1 MANQELENT
10 LGPDPVPVN
19 NLYFPENIGGPKVN
33 AGLPNLDNQGS
44 GSGLSELQ
52 QAIMK
57 SMGAENTSQFAYEN
71 STLNDKYSKVFKG
84 LNNEELYAQN
94 QSALDKAGNGL
105 AKLAGTTATTL
116 AGNTAGLLYGITKGI
131 SDGKFSSVYNNEFTQ
146 KMDDFSKYMENKYP
160 HYYTAAELKDPLALR
175 SIFTGN
181 FFWDKIVKN
190 LGFSAGAGISA
201 YGFSAALEA
210 LSLSKSLVASGRAL
224 QALEATETGVNESK
238 GVSSVIQ
245 ALKNPK
251 NTLSKFGGALEE
263 FGTVEAGA
271 KYSTANRLLSSYL
284 GVSGE
289 AGMES
294 FQNAKQFRENAIKDY
309 VARFGE
315 QPSDEELQKIE
326 EHAAQVG
333 NWSYGLNAALLTGT
347 EYIQLPK
354 IFGSTYSG
362 EKRILNDVVFKDGLW
377 KSTLPSNRIGK
388 ALYKAKNVASLF
400 FNEAE
405 AFEEGAQFA
414 IQQGTNNFFNKK
426 YRSGEQTSFFNS
438 FGGLF
443 ELGGE
448 GILGQGTKEALTT
461 TEGLENILL
470 GGLSGALMTAG
481 VFGVKTT
488 EDGSLKPSIFG
499 TGKIGERGFTG
510 YGGEKGNYTE
520 QALTTLNNNKFNDL
534 VDSINRGMTIS
545 EDRERT
551 LRQGDVLE
559 SKDLETDYM
568 LNYMLPRM
576 KYGGKTIVDEEINAT
591 REQAS
596 TDEGFLALKEQG
608 IANEN
613 DTREAF
619 MARLDNIH
627 NMATQVNENYAKFK
641 TSYAGVIKTDDE
653 GKPVL
658 DDKGNPQR
666 KYDDKVIDKMV
677 YTVSKIF
684 DYNNRIPGLANTLA
698 TQGISSDE
706 LLAETTIMGKPSK
719 EKTKEALDTINKLD
733 VTDDVKTDLKTALQD
748 ALELTMRR
756 NDYIREFNK
765 IKEDPS
771 KFDEGEDK
779 EATTAKIKQ
788 TEILEGK
795 KKTVTKEVEIGKEY
809 TLADPVVRTGNAL
822 TLNPTISVLSK
833 TLQGEYEVKLPDGSR
848 QFLTPSEFKRYN
860 LSEATQD
867 KDTIASIL
875 DKAIDKVLGKAKYG
889 ELEKPTENKL
899 DYVNSLDNSELVN
912 DIQKEFAATSKEY
925 IAKKAKEF
933 EAIRKGNLSKEL
945 LVTADELSIPTT
957 EDSSD
962 YEIDARKTDQQV
974 VDSSTPATEK
984 FNQGIPLADHHVR
997 ANQFGANFYA
1007 LPGNENFRGVVVT
1020 SKNEKQIGLPGLTQ
1034 WLKEKGTDTE
1044 DIDPTQTIVMVIMG
1058 TDPITGGRFFVG
1070 VDGQKLDNPTLENTI
1085 YQAFPK
1091 SLTWSNGDSM
1101 FRDANANEER
1111 EQTITSYSKT
1121 YDEWRTATLKSPTS
1135 NLYKIQ
1141 ASFGNPEYSGELDSA
1156 GIFVRDYKARV
1167 SAEQAGLVFDKALRT
1182 KRVLGVPTS
1191 NDAQTSSNG
1200 SSTINNAKGLPIL
1213 AVSNGLIKLDNRQFT
1228 AEEAST
1234 MFDVIQKLANNL
1246 FADGNLKSGES
1257 QMLYNWLKSVV
1268 YWGTPTDL
1276 QGNRKPA
1283 GYSSIFFE
1291 NMTLKIGKEEK
1302 EFSIQPS
1309 DLAENKNEIIDMI
1322 SKLYHNVNSSWV
1334 KGTQDRT
1341 WNAKYTEITA
1351 IKGDK
1356 IETREWQNYQS
1367 YLLSNTD
1374 PQGNF
1379 RDNIPLTTQI
1389 RAIKGADDTN
1399 RKGIYFTL
1407 VDKKGN
1413 TSDEVKEVKAKKKAL
1428 PAPTK
1433 ELAAPINTGEVT
1445 ITIPNLGEAS
1455 YTIDRDKYQ
1464 TSLGKE
1470 GVTLSVPEATFE
1482 TILNKLIA
1490 TSKSPITEDSS
1501 DEEKAAAVN
1510 AVVSSFVVKDIEKD
1524 LAAPAPVVS
1533 DIEARR
1539 KEAINQATTQNSHW
1553 STPLITTDKNSK
1565 TPIKVTWWS
1574 KEDMINDIN
1583 SGKHDAELAALEG
1596 GTPTTI
1602 APSLQEK
1609 INKRKKEGNSNR
1621 GSEYRLQIANN
1632 FKKFQTEDWKQVE
1645 KALAKMLPNVPLYR
1659 VKNMIQA
1666 TNGRLAWGMLQ
1677 EGGIYLYT
1685 NAEVGTVYHEVFEAV
1700 WKMFATPEERTAV
1713 MNEFRSREGS
1723 YTDKFTGRD
1732 IKYSEATDQD
1742 IKEQLAEEFREHM
1755 LNKTA
1760 KEGKSLISKLFSQL
1774 YDFIKAF
1781 FVGDKAQE
1789 NTDTLFKNIGTGYY
1803 ATYSPNLAGLS
1814 YAKNGIID
1822 IDNARG
1828 GVDDEFSLTAFT
1840 GTQINDI
1847 MQHMTYV
1854 TVKDLFETDEGLFN
1868 IIPSQVTKND
1878 LYEKLMDEMGDVI
1891 AENIV
1896 QLEQMTDEEA
1906 TPEERAAGIEA
1917 NNTLYKNILDNWD
1930 SLVAKH
1936 KEYLKSYSIQFDEND
1951 NAAFGEIDKGKDTP
1965 YGDPTKIDNMK
1976 KANSAIK
1983 LLLAT
1988 LPVVDEN
1995 GVPQLSSIG
2004 GYTLLPMSET
2014 YISVMNNTHSSR
2026 NITEMMSRIKDMSKQ
2041 DPKYIKLYN
2050 RLSKLKSIDEL
2061 NTEADLQMLASLWKT
2076 FKKQAPTVK
2085 NVYILENGDVQV
2097 GDANF
2102 SSAAR
2107 QTQADFIED
2116 IKGSINDGSKYF
2128 VYNASKNVYYGREGS
2143 IKIPELNSL
2152 KAQVEFLKEL
2162 GIDFDYDKLSKMPEK
2177 ALFSRAV
2184 NGVRQSI
2191 AQAKQIVTFSGKT
2204 LSIDKR
2210 LRQLA
2215 EIKTKMDN
2223 PEFSSTFYNVNGEM
2237 TQTFIGT
2244 NAASDLY
2251 DALSQINNVNELKNT
2266 QYAYLLTDSFAKNS
2280 TILWAMFD
2288 KESGDRIE
2296 GNEDAEFD
2304 NKDILHTAYAGG
2316 VIDEKTG
2323 KQKESSKLTYKDRL
2337 LQEVNLNTEGW
2348 YLNLIPGDASIE
2360 WMMFMGNR
2368 VSKDDINVNFDAI
2381 HNIFRGYFIDEFNLA
2396 RERRTIAKGE
2406 NRSNADLRFFKSI
2419 LGEKIH
2425 DEFVAEEGEV
2435 FSPEEIY
2442 NDNKAVIDQAVTDFI
2457 VKERT
2462 KLKQSLIDYGL
2473 LKAFDNGYKTKGL
2486 TFGRELMTEDDL
2498 NRQLDMLSANY
2509 AINNIE
2515 LHKVLYSDPYQY
2527 SEELKRIK
2535 SFSSPRQSIIADSVE
2550 MNTALDNVWNRK
2562 FKKGDLGHTDFNVDH
2577 FTTITIEDVIATND
2591 LPKYG
2596 KWDET
2601 DGAGMIALPAH
2612 RNLKIRAGEW
2622 DNEQEKQYEFDI
2634 KYEKAV
2640 KKGIS
2645 EKNLA
2650 KMMLDNPGI
2659 QRMYTPSKPIV
2670 SGNKANGKL
2679 YNDIVLDKFALFPL
2693 SFRVLHE
2700 LNPNS
2705 NAIKLYNK
2713 MQEEGIDYAVYKSGR
2728 KVGAEKLTPLYNKDD
2743 SFNQK
2748 AFEGI
2753 VNVPFSIISIQQE
2766 VSSKEENFVTR
2777 GSQMTK
2783 LATLDYMAAGMPIDF
2798 MTDEKDFGAR
2808 YEAWYKLDEAGK
2820 QAYNNGDNLYNEIKN
2835 NQAILGKMIEK
2846 GFQNLLK
2853 TLDIE
2858 QVEGGYKIGDIKK
2871 VADTLKKELTK
2882 TGINDNILEA
2892 LAGFKK
2898 GEVVIEATPAYQQ
2911 IRNILYSIAD
2921 REVISPKISGG
2932 LKVQIPSTL
2941 LESNRIKA
2949 ENGAYTST
2957 DLKFYEDADGQR
2969 VCEIMVARWFESD
2982 LSDEELIEKLNGSGV
2997 LDGVAFRIPTQKQNS
3012 IDVFRIAKFLP
3023 KDFKDSVV
3031 IPSALVRK
3039 VGSDFDIDKLSIYLK
3054 NVDDSE
3060 RGVPRMLSVDGNKM
3074 ENLENA
3080 YIQSLEKLISHPL
3093 NFERLTSPNSAK
3105 QLEDLSTDIV
3115 KKLGLE
3121 GFDYQS
3127 TGNMLDRRFMSRLR
3141 HAFVTGK
3148 YAIGIAAVNQTNH
3161 SLNQRADILIDFEGR
3176 KDLLN
3181 ATDRHYL
3188 KDGKIKF
3195 EKFNTMNGLPS
3206 LSMIKNANNEYISDI
3221 LSQFIDGY
3229 VDISKGPWI
3238 MELGATPNVASTWM
3252 FLVKV
3257 GVPINTIAY
3266 FMNQPIIRDY
3276 LRDLERKGYTWLF
3289 NDGAIK
3295 RINKKYEAKKFFT
3308 TKMPSEEKL
3317 YENIGKKEFTPAEK
3331 SEQKFILEEF
3341 LKYAKMAE
3349 QMFTVTQGTN
3359 FDTASFN
3366 DPFLITKKLAQ
3377 LEKARNT
3384 IVSSVDKILESSF
3397 IGVLGDNITKVRNAI
3412 AELLKADKGNVR
3424 ELLNKVLAPYTDMND
3439 RDFVRTSQRAVAT
3452 LFDWAVQT
3460 NDHLNEKIKTDLLSK
3475 ENTAQE
3481 MWDFIK
3487 PIVASGSTHPL
3498 KDNQVVKILK
3508 PHFGAPGE
3516 VNNLQ
3521 IRNKNNKIYDQ
3532 NQMIYAFQELKN
3544 YLQGHGRAEL
3554 YDKLVTL
3561 AVLQSGLTESNISF
3575 TNLLPY
3581 EDIKRMYNDT
3591 LFDIQSMST
3600 LPAFADL
3607 NVFERTFWNYSDMVT
3622 HMAAEARMDYYTGE
3636 TFYNENMSFTPDIYN
3651 AIQAEDLP
3659 PLLRLSSY
3667 DRESQDDI
3675 IVYTWDKQ
3683 NITKKQKIEMRKNG
3697 DFSYRQKGLFKKVGS
3712 YNAGYG
3718 KINYIYKAINAWG
3731 DGKWA
3736 NEFYAVPQKSV
3747 IDNGFIQVD
3756 ELKATDAKIMSY
3768 FGVTDVATPT
3778 EQVANVVERLL
3789 VEDIGRQFDIEPGL
3803 GLTKENFEN
3812 PKGYD
3817 EFLAERAR
3825 IENKIAKLEE
3835 RVQNGVAGPDDYSD
3849 IETYENQL
3857 RKLLNSNYVGS
3868 ISEDK
3873 NFYIGELSAVYNKV
3887 DSTYDLES
3895 SDGVI
3900 YEGLSEEQ
3908 VMKFGEAM
3916 QTLDKYD
3923 EQIGDIITIENGKF
3937 RLLDVQEVDN
3947 PREKLLKLFSQSGIT
3962 TNAVASVSDE
3972 GGTWGELTVKILSLE
3987 EMIDQYN
3994 DIDWKEEDNNDT
4006 CNPF

>member
-1 MANQELENT
+1 MANQELDNT
-10 LGPDPVPVN
+10 SVPELGPIN
-19 NLYFPENIGGPKVN
+19 QLYFPENIGGPRVPN
-33 AGLPNLDNQGS
+33 ALPYIGVGDGGGS
-44 GSGLSELQ
+44 GAKLSELQ
-52 QAIMK
+52 QAIMN
-57 SMGAENTSQFAYEN
+57 SMGAENTTEFAYEN
-71 STLNDKYSKVFKG
+71 STLNNKYPRIFKG

-94 QSALDKAGNGL
+94 QGALEKAGNGL

-116 AGNTAGLLYGITKGI
+116 ANSTAGLLYGITQGI
-131 SDGKFSSVYNNEFTQ
+131 SDGKFSSVYNNEFSQ
-146 KMDDFSKYMENKYP
+146 KMDDFSKYMEDKFP

-190 LGFSAGAGISA
+190 LGFSAGAAIGA
-201 YGFSAALEA
+201 YGFGAALEA

-224 QALEATETGVNESK
+224 QALEATEAGVNESK
-238 GVSSVIQ
+238 GVASVIQ

-263 FGTVEAGA
+263 FGTVQAGA

-289 AGMES
+289 AAMES
-294 FQNAKQFRENAIKDY
+294 YQNAKQFKDNAVKDY
-309 VARFGE
+309 LDKYGE
-315 QPSDEELQKIE
+315 YPSSEELEKIE

-333 NWSYGLNAALLTGT
+333 NWSYGLNSALLTST
-347 EYIQLPK
+347 QYIQLPK

-362 EKRILNDVVFKDGLW
+362 EKRILNDVVFKNGMW
-377 KSTLPSNRIGK
+377 ESALPSRGIGK

-426 YRSGEQTSFFNS
+426 YRSGGQTSFFNS

-448 GILGQGTKEALTT
+448 GILGEGVKQALTT

-481 VFGVKTT
+481 VFGVKTS
-488 EDGSLKPSIFG
+488 EDGSLRPSVFG

-510 YGGEKGNYTE
+510 YGGEKASYTD
-520 QALTTLNNNKFNDL
+520 QALTALNNNKFNDL
-534 VDSINRGMTIS
+534 VDSVNRGMTIS

-551 LRQGDVLE
+551 LRQGDILE

-576 KYGGKTIVDEEINAT
+576 KYGGKTIVDEEINAA

-596 TDEGFLALKEQG
+596 TDEGFLSLKEQG
-608 IANEN
+608 VANEN

-627 NMATQVNENYAKFK
+627 NMATEVNDNYAKFK
-641 TSYAGVIKTDDE
+641 TSYAGVMKTDDE

-658 DDKGNPQR
+658 DKNGKPQR

-698 TQGISSDE
+698 TQGILSDE

-779 EATTAKIKQ
+779 EAVTAKIKQ

-875 DKAIDKVLGKAKYG
+875 DKAIDKVLARTKYG

-899 DYVNSLDNSELVN
+899 DYVNSLDNNELVN

-945 LVTADELSIPTT
+945 SLTADENSIPTK
-957 EDSSD
+957 EDTSD

-974 VDSSTPATEK
+974 VDSSTPATQK
-984 FNQGIPLADHHVR
+984 FNQGVPLADHHVR

-1020 SKNEKQIGLPGLTQ
+1020 STNEKQIGLPGLTQ
-1034 WLKEKGTDTE
+1034 WLKEKGTNAE
-1044 DIDPTQTIVMVIMG
+1044 DIEPTETIVMVVMG

-1111 EQTITSYSKT
+1111 EAVVTSYSKT
-1121 YDEWRTATLKSPTS
+1121 YDQWRTATLKSPTS

-1141 ASFGNPEYSGELDSA
+1141 ASFGNPEYVGELNEQ
-1156 GIFVRDYKARV
+1156 GEFVRDYKARV
-1167 SAEQAGLVFDKALRT
+1167 SAEKAGLVTEKKLRT
-1182 KRVLGVPTS
+1182 NRVLGVPTS

-1200 SSTINNAKGLPIL
+1200 SSTITNAKGLPIL
-1213 AVSNGLIKLDNRQFT
+1213 ATSNGLVRLDNRQFT

-1234 MFDVIQKLANNL
+1234 MFDVIQKLADNL
-1246 FADGNLKSGES
+1246 FKDGNLQSGES

-1268 YWGTPTDL
+1268 YWGTPTDP

-1309 DLAENKNEIIDMI
+1309 DLAENKDEIIDMI

-1334 KGTQDRT
+1334 KGTQDRI
-1341 WNAKYTEITA
+1341 WNAKYTEIIA

-1389 RAIKGADDTN
+1389 RPVKDADDTN

-1413 TSDEVKEVKAKKKAL
+1413 TSDEVKEVKAKKKAK
-1428 PAPTK
+1428 PAPAK
-1433 ELAAPINTGEVT
+1433 EAAAPVETGK
-1445 ITIPNLGEAS
+1445 IDLTIPNLGEAS

-1470 GVTLSVPEATFE
+1470 GVTISVPEATFE

-1490 TSKSPITEDSS
+1490 SSKSPITEDSS

-1510 AVVSSFVVKDIEKD
+1510 AVVSSFVIKDINKD
-1524 LAAPAPVVS
+1524 LAPAS
-1533 DIEARR
+1533 E
-1539 KEAINQATTQNSHW
+1539 
-1553 STPLITTDKNSK
+1553 
-1565 TPIKVTWWS
+1565 
-1574 KEDMINDIN
+1574 
-1583 SGKHDAELAALEG
+1583 
-1596 GTPTTI
+1596 TPTAV

-1609 INKRKKEGNSNR
+1609 INRRKKEGNSNR

-1700 WKMFATPEERTAV
+1700 WKMFATPEERAAV
-1713 MNEFRSREGS
+1713 AAEFRNREGS

-1732 IKYSEATDQD
+1732 VKYSEATDQEL
-1742 IKEQLAEEFREHM
+1742 KEQLAEEFREHM
-1755 LNKTA
+1755 LKKTA
-1760 KEGKSLISKLFSQL
+1760 KEGKSLISRLFSQL

-1828 GVDDEFSLTAFT
+1828 GVDAEFSLTAFT

-1868 IIPSQVTKND
+1868 ITIAKTSKAD
-1878 LYEKLMDEMGDVI
+1878 LYEKLMDEMGDVV

-1896 QLEQMTDEEA
+1896 QLEQMTNEEV

-1917 NNTLYKNILDNWD
+1917 NNTLYQNILDNWD
-1930 SLVAKH
+1930 SLTAKH
-1936 KEYLKSYSIQFDEND
+1936 EEYLKSYSIQFDDND
-1951 NAAFGEIDKGKDTP
+1951 NAAFTEQDKTKDTP
-1965 YGDPTKIDNMK
+1965 YGDPTKIDSMK

-1983 LLLAT
+1983 LLLAS

-1995 GVPQLSSIG
+1995 GTPQLSSIG

-2014 YISVMNNTHSSR
+2014 FISVMNNTHDSR
-2026 NITEMMSRIKDMSKQ
+2026 NITEMMSRIKAMSVQ
-2041 DPKYIKLYN
+2041 DPKYTKLYN

-2061 NTEADLQMLASLWKT
+2061 NTEADLQMLSSLWRT
-2076 FKKQAPTVK
+2076 FKKQAPAVK

-2102 SSAAR
+2102 STAAR

-2128 VYNASKNVYYGREGS
+2128 VYNPSKNVYYGKEGS
-2143 IKIPELNSL
+2143 IKIPNLESL
-2152 KAQVEFLKEL
+2152 KAQVSFLKEL

-2177 ALFSRAV
+2177 ATFSRAV
-2184 NGVRQSI
+2184 NGIRQSI
-2191 AQAKQIVTFSGKT
+2191 SQAKQIVTFSGKT

-2223 PEFSSTFYNVNGEM
+2223 PEFSSTFYNVNGEI

-2251 DALSQINNVNELKNT
+2251 DALSQINNINELKNT
-2266 QYAYLLTDSFAKNS
+2266 QYSYLLTDSFAKNS

-2288 KESGDRIE
+2288 KESGDRIQ

-2316 VIDEKTG
+2316 VVNEKTG

-2337 LQEVNLNTEGW
+2337 LQEINMNTEGW

-2360 WMMFMGNR
+2360 WMLFMGNR
-2368 VSKDDINVNFDAI
+2368 VSTNDLLTNYDAV

-2406 NRSNADLRFFKSI
+2406 NRTNADLRFFKSI
-2419 LGEKIH
+2419 LGDKVH

-2442 NDNKAVIDQAVTDFI
+2442 DDNKAIIDQAVTDFI
-2457 VKERT
+2457 LKERA
-2462 KLKQSLIDYGL
+2462 KLKQSLIEYGL
-2473 LKAFDNGYKTKGL
+2473 LKSFDNGYTTKGL
-2486 TFGRELMTEDDL
+2486 TFGKELMKEDEL
-2498 NRQLDMLSANY
+2498 NRHLDMLSANY

-2527 SEELKRIK
+2527 SDELKRIK

-2562 FKKGDLGHTDFNVDH
+2562 FKKGDIGNTDFDVDH
-2577 FTTITIEDVIATND
+2577 FTTITIEDVKATIN

-2596 KWDET
+2596 TWEET
-2601 DGAGMIALPAH
+2601 DGGGMIMFKAH
-2612 RNLKIRAGEW
+2612 RNFKIRAGEW
-2622 DNEQEKQYEFDI
+2622 DAEQEKQYEFDI
-2634 KYEKAV
+2634 KFEKAV
-2640 KKGIS
+2640 KKGMS

-2650 KMMLDNPGI
+2650 KMLLDNPGV
-2659 QRMYTPSKPIV
+2659 QRTYTPSKPIV

-2693 SFRVLHE
+2693 SFRVLYE
-2700 LNPNS
+2700 MNPDS

-2728 KVGAEKLTPLYNKDD
+2728 KVGAEKLSPLYNKDG
-2743 SFNQK
+2743 SFNEK
-2748 AFEGI
+2748 TFEGV
-2753 VNVPFSIISIQQE
+2753 VNVPFSIMSVQSE
-2766 VSSKEENFVTR
+2766 VPSKDENYVTR

-2783 LATLDYMAAGMPIDF
+2783 LVTLDYMAAGMPIDF
-2798 MTDEKDFGAR
+2798 MNDEKDFGAR
-2808 YEAWYKLDEAGK
+2808 YEAWNQLDEEGK
-2820 QAYNNGDNLYNEIKN
+2820 KAYNNGDNLYNEIKN

-2846 GFQNLLK
+2846 GFQNLLR
-2853 TLDIE
+2853 TLDITE
-2858 QVEGGYKIGDIKK
+2858 VPEGYKIGDIKK

-2882 TGINDNILEA
+2882 REVNDNILEA
-2892 LAGFKK
+2892 LAGLKK

-2911 IRNILYSIAD
+2911 IRNVLYSIAD

-2932 LKVQIPSTL
+2932 MKVQIPSTL
-2941 LESNRIKA
+2941 LESERIKA
-2949 ENGAYTST
+2949 ENGAYTS
-2957 DLKFYEDADGQR
+2957 DVLKFYEDEEGQR

-3031 IPSALVRK
+3031 IPSALVKK

-3074 ENLENA
+3074 VNLENA

-3105 QLEDLSTDIV
+3105 QLQDLSTDIT
-3115 KKLGLE
+3115 KKLGFE
-3121 GFDYQS
+3121 GFDYNS

-3161 SLNQRADILIDFEGR
+3161 SLNQRADIVIDFEAR

-3195 EKFNTMNGLPS
+3195 EKFNTINGLPS
-3206 LSMIKNANNEYISDI
+3206 LSMIKNANGEYISDI

-3257 GVPINTIAY
+3257 GVPINTVAY

-3276 LRDLERKGYTWLF
+3276 LRDLERKGYSWLF
-3289 NDGAIK
+3289 NDGAVK

-3331 SEQKFILEEF
+3331 SEQKFILGEF
-3341 LKYAKMAE
+3341 LKYAKMGE
-3349 QMFTVTQGTN
+3349 QMFNVTQGTN

-3366 DPFLITKKLAQ
+3366 DPFLIFKKTKQ

-3397 IGVLGDNITKVRNAI
+3397 IGTLGNNITKLRNAI
-3412 AELLKADKGNVR
+3412 AQILKADQGNVR
-3424 ELLNKVLAPYTDMND
+3424 MLLQEVLTPYTDMND
-3439 RDFVRTSQRAVAT
+3439 RDFVKTSQRAVAT

-3487 PIVASGSTHPL
+3487 PIVAPGSTHPL

-3521 IRNKNNKIYDQ
+3521 IRNKNNKVYDQ
-3532 NQMIYAFQELKN
+3532 NQLIYAFNELRN
-3544 YLQGHGRAEL
+3544 YLEGHGRGEL
-3554 YDKLVTL
+3554 YNKLVTL
-3561 AVLQSGLTESNISF
+3561 SVLQSGLTDSNISF

-3581 EDIKRMYNDT
+3581 KDIKRMYNDT
-3591 LFDIQSMST
+3591 LFDLQSMST

-3607 NVFERTFWNYSDMVT
+3607 NVFERTFWNYSDVVT
-3622 HMAAEARMDYYTGE
+3622 NMAAEARVDYYTGE
-3636 TFYNENMSFTPDIYN
+3636 TFYNENMSFRPDIYN
-3651 AIQAEDLP
+3651 AIKAGDLP

-3667 DRESQDDI
+3667 DRESQEDI

-3683 NITKKQKIEMRKNG
+3683 DITKKQKIEMRKNN
-3697 DFSYRQKGLFKKVGS
+3697 DFSYRQKALFKKVGS
-3712 YNAGYG
+3712 YNVGG
-3718 KINYIYKAINAWG
+3718 KTNYIYKAINAWG

-3736 NEFYAVPQKSV
+3736 NEFYATPEKSV
-3747 IDNGFIQVD
+3747 IDNGFIKVD
-3756 ELKATDAKIMSY
+3756 ELKTTDAQIMAH
-3768 FGVTDVATPT
+3768 FGVTY
-3778 EQVANVVERLL
+3778 VEEAL
-3789 VEDIGRQFDIEPGL
+3789 P
-3803 GLTKENFEN
+3803 
-3812 PKGYD
+3812 
-3817 EFLAERAR
+3817 
-3825 IENKIAKLEE
+3825 LEE
-3835 RVQNGVAGPDDYSD
+3835 
-3849 IETYENQL
+3849 EN
-3857 RKLLNSNYVGS
+3857 
-3868 ISEDK
+3868 
-3873 NFYIGELSAVYNKV
+3873 
-3887 DSTYDLES
+3887 DLE
-3895 SDGVI
+3895 DVP
-3900 YEGLSEEQ
+3900 
-3908 VMKFGEAM
+3908 
-3916 QTLDKYD
+3916 
-3923 EQIGDIITIENGKF
+3923 QIEDT
-3937 RLLDVQEVDN
+3937 
-3947 PREKLLKLFSQSGIT
+3947 
-3962 TNAVASVSDE
+3962 
-3972 GGTWGELTVKILSLE
+3972 
-3987 EMIDQYN
+3987 
-3994 DIDWKEEDNNDT
+3994 DWKEEDNT
-4006 CNPF
+4006 CNSNPF

>member
-1 MANQELENT
+1 MANQELDNNNV
-10 LGPDPVPVN
+10 GPVN
-19 NLYFPENIGGPKVN
+19 QLYFPENIGGPVVN
-33 AGLPNLDNQGS
+33 TSLPASNFGNEKGPGLT
-44 GSGLSELQ
+44 ELQ
-52 QAIMK
+52 QAILK
-57 SMGAENTSQFAYEN
+57 ATKAEDTTDFSYQT
-71 STLNDKYSKVFKG
+71 STLSDKYPKVFKG

-94 QSALDKAGNGL
+94 QGALEKAGSGL
-105 AKLAGTTATTL
+105 AKFAGITGTTIAN
-116 AGNTAGLLYGITKGI
+116 NTVGLLYGLTKGF
-131 SDGKFSSVYNNEFTQ
+131 SDGKFSSVYDNEFTQ
-146 KMDDFSKYMENKYP
+146 RMDTFSKYMEDAFPN
-160 HYYTAAELKDPLALR
+160 YYTAAELEDPLALR

-181 FFWDKIVKN
+181 FLWDKIVKN
-190 LGFSAGAGISA
+190 LGFSAGAAISA

-210 LSLSKSLVASGRAL
+210 MQLSKGLVASGRAL
-224 QALEATETGVNESK
+224 QALEATEAGLAESK
-238 GVSSVIQ
+238 GVAGIVQ

-251 NTLSKFGGALEE
+251 GVISKFGGALEE
-263 FGTVEAGA
+263 FGTAQAGA

-294 FQNAKQFRENAIKDY
+294 FQNARQFRENAIRDY
-309 VARFGE
+309 EERFGE
-315 QPSDEELQKIE
+315 TPKGEDLERIE
-326 EHAAQVG
+326 DHAAQVG
-333 NWSYGLNAALLTGT
+333 NWSFGLNAALLTST

-362 EKRILNDVVFKDGLW
+362 EKRILNDVVFKKGLW
-377 KSTLPSNRIGK
+377 ESALPQGVIGK
-388 ALYKAKNVASLF
+388 NLYKARNVASLF

-414 IQQGTNNFFNKK
+414 IQAGTNNFFNKK
-426 YRSGEQTSFFNS
+426 YRNNEQTNFWDS

-443 ELGGE
+443 SVGGE
-448 GILGQGTKEALTT
+448 GVLGEGAYQAVTT

-481 VFGVKTT
+481 VFGTKTN
-488 EDGSLKPSIFG
+488 EQGQLRPAFLE

-510 YGGEKGNYTE
+510 YGGEKGRYTE
-520 QALTTLNNNKFNDL
+520 EALKVLNNNKLNDL
-534 VDSINRGMTIS
+534 VDSVNRGASIN
-545 EDRERT
+545 EDRERV
-551 LRQGDVLE
+551 LRAGDILE

-568 LNYMLPRM
+568 LNYLLPRM
-576 KYGGKTIVDEEINAT
+576 KYGGKTIVDEEINYARSQAAT
-591 REQAS
+591 E
-596 TDEGFLALKEQG
+596 EGFLALKEQG
-608 IANEN
+608 VANEY
-613 DTREAF
+613 DTQPSF
-619 MARLDNIH
+619 ITRLNNIQS
-627 NMATQVNENYAKFK
+627 MSDQVNENYNKFK
-641 TSYAGVIKTDDE
+641 TSYASIAKTNE
-653 GKPVL
+653 KGEIVL
-658 DDKGNPQR
+658 DANGKPQR
-666 KYDDKVIDKMV
+666 KYNDQVIDKMV

-684 DYNNRIPGLANTLA
+684 DYNNRIPGLVNKLVEK
-698 TQGISSDE
+698 GILTDE
-706 LLAETTIMGKPSK
+706 LLAETTLTGRPSVANAK
-719 EKTKEALDTINKLD
+719 KALDAINAI
-733 VTDDVKTDLKTALQD
+733 DDTNEVKDELKTALQD

-756 NDYIREFNK
+756 NDFIIEFNK
-765 IKEDPS
+765 IKQDPS
-771 KFDEGEDK
+771 NFEEGK
-779 EATTAKIKQ
+779 EPGVTTAKVKQ
-788 TEILEGK
+788 TEVVDGK
-795 KKTVTKEVEIGKEY
+795 KRVVTKEVEVGKEY
-809 TLADPVVRTGNAL
+809 TLADPLVRTGN
-822 TLNPTISVLSK
+822 TLSINPTITVLSK

-848 QFLTPSEFKRYN
+848 SFLSPKDFRKYQ
-860 LSEATQD
+860 LSEATQEKNTMAD
-867 KDTIASIL
+867 ML
-875 DKAIDKVLGKAKYG
+875 DRAIDKVLDKSKYSTID
-889 ELEKPTENKL
+889 KPTENKL
-899 DYVNSLDNSELVN
+899 ESINALNNPELVN
-912 DIQKEFAATSKEY
+912 DIQKEFAAISKEY
-925 IAKKAKEF
+925 IVKKAKEF
-933 EAIRKGNLSKEL
+933 EIIRKNDLNKEL
-945 LVTADELSIPTT
+945 LLTADELSIPTT
-957 EDSSD
+957 EDEGN
-962 YEIDARKTDQQV
+962 YEVDARKTDQQV
-974 VDSSTPATEK
+974 EDSTKPATQK
-984 FNQGIPLADHHVR
+984 YNKDIPLAEHHVR
-997 ANQFGANFYA
+997 ANQFGANFYT

-1020 SKNEKQIGLPGLTQ
+1020 STNEEQIGLPGLTQ
-1034 WLKEKGTDTE
+1034 HLKDAGGPGAADVEPTE
-1044 DIDPTQTIVMVIMG
+1044 TIVMVIMG
-1058 TDPITGGRFFVG
+1058 TDPMTGGRFFVG
-1070 VDGQKLDNPTLENTI
+1070 VDGQKLDNPTVENTI
-1085 YQAFPK
+1085 YQVFPK
-1091 SLTWSNGDSM
+1091 TLTWGDGGESM
-1101 FRDANANEER
+1101 FRDATENEER
-1111 EQTITSYSKT
+1111 EETVKAYTANYNK
-1121 YDEWRTATLKSPTS
+1121 WRDATLKSPTS

-1167 SAEQAGLVFDKALRT
+1167 SAEKAGLVFDTALRT
-1182 KRVLGVPTS
+1182 RRVIGVPTS
-1191 NDAQTSSNG
+1191 DDAQTSPNG
-1200 SSTINNAKGLPIL
+1200 SSTITNAKGLPIL
-1213 AVSNGLIKLDNRQFT
+1213 YASNGLVKLDNRQFT
-1228 AEEAST
+1228 PEEAET
-1234 MFDVIQKLANNL
+1234 MFDVIQKLADNL
-1246 FADGNLKSGES
+1246 FKDGNLQSGES

-1268 YWGTPTDL
+1268 YWGTPTDA

-1291 NMTLKIGKEEK
+1291 NMALKIGKEEK
-1302 EFSIQPS
+1302 QFSLQPS
-1309 DLAENKNEIIDMI
+1309 DLAENRDKIIEEI
-1322 SKLYHNVNSSWV
+1322 SKLYNNVNSSWV
-1334 KGTQDRT
+1334 KGTQNRP
-1341 WNAKYTEITA
+1341 WNTKYTQILSV
-1351 IKGDK
+1351 KGDN
-1356 IETREWQNYQS
+1356 IETKEWQNYQT

-1374 PQGNF
+1374 PEGNF
-1379 RDNIPLTTQI
+1379 RENIPLTTQI
-1389 RAIKGADDTN
+1389 RALKGPDDTN

-1407 VDKKGN
+1407 MDKKGN
-1413 TSDEVKEVKAKKKAL
+1413 TSDEVKEIKASKKKEL
-1428 PAPTK
+1428 PAPAK
-1433 ELAAPINTGEVT
+1433 ELPAAPVAPGTIN
-1445 ITIPNLGEAS
+1445 ITIPNLGDAS
-1455 YTIDRDKYQ
+1455 YTIDVPKYQ

-1482 TILNKLIA
+1482 TIVNRLIA
-1490 TSKSPITEDSS
+1490 SSKSPITEESS

-1510 AVVSSFVVKDIEKD
+1510 AIVSGFVIKDIEKD
-1524 LAAPAPVVS
+1524 LAPKIEPAV
-1533 DIEARR
+1533 E
-1539 KEAINQATTQNSHW
+1539 
-1553 STPLITTDKNSK
+1553 
-1565 TPIKVTWWS
+1565 
-1574 KEDMINDIN
+1574 
-1583 SGKHDAELAALEG
+1583 
-1596 GTPTTI
+1596 TPTAV

-1609 INKRKKEGNSNR
+1609 INKRKREGNSNR

-1700 WKMFATPEERTAV
+1700 WKMFTTPEERAAIV
-1713 MNEFRSREGS
+1713 AEFKNRKGS

-1742 IKEQLAEEFREHM
+1742 IKEQLAEEFRELM
-1755 LNKTA
+1755 LSKQA
-1760 KEGKSLISKLFSQL
+1760 KEGKSLISRLFSQL

-1789 NTDTLFKNIGTGYY
+1789 NTDKLFKNIGTGYY

-1868 IIPSQVTKND
+1868 ITIAKTSKAD
-1878 LYEKLMDEMGDVI
+1878 LYKNLMYEMGEVV

-1896 QLEQMTDEEA
+1896 QLEEMTDEEV

-1917 NNTLYKNILDNWD
+1917 NEILYKNIIDNWD
-1930 SLVAKH
+1930 SIIAKH
-1936 KEYLKSYSIQFDEND
+1936 EEYLKSYSIQFDDND
-1951 NAAFGEIDKGKDTP
+1951 NAAFTEQDKTKDTP
-1965 YGDPTKIDNMK
+1965 YGDPTKIDSMK

-1983 LLLAT
+1983 LLLAS

-1995 GVPQLSSIG
+1995 GTPQLSSIG

-2014 YISVMNNTHSSR
+2014 FMSVMNTTHGSR
-2026 NITEMMSRIKDMSKQ
+2026 NVTEMLSRIKAMSTQ

-2061 NTEADLQMLASLWKT
+2061 NTEADLQMLSSLWRT
-2076 FKKQAPTVK
+2076 FKKQAPAVK

-2128 VYNASKNVYYGREGS
+2128 VYNPAKNIYYGREGS
-2143 IKIPELNSL
+2143 IKIPNLESL
-2152 KAQVEFLKEL
+2152 QAQVNFLKEL

-2177 ALFSRAV
+2177 ATFSRAV
-2184 NGVRQSI
+2184 NGIRQSI
-2191 AQAKQIVTFSGKT
+2191 SQAKQIVTFSGKT

-2223 PEFSSTFYNVNGEM
+2223 PEFSSTFYNVNGEI

-2251 DALSQINNVNELKNT
+2251 DALSQIGNINELKNT
-2266 QYAYLLTDSFAKNS
+2266 QYSYLLTDSFANNS

-2288 KESGDRIE
+2288 KQSGDRIE

-2304 NKDILHTAYAGG
+2304 NKDLLHAAYAGG

-2337 LQEVNLNTEGW
+2337 LQEINMNTEGW

-2360 WMMFMGNR
+2360 WMLFMGNR
-2368 VSKDDINVNFDAI
+2368 VSKDDILTNFDAI
-2381 HNIFRGYFIDEFNLA
+2381 HNIFKGYFIDEFNLA
-2396 RERRTIAKGE
+2396 RERRTIAKGAD
-2406 NRSNADLRFFKSI
+2406 RSNADLRFFKSI
-2419 LGEKIH
+2419 LGKELH
-2425 DEFVAEEGEV
+2425 DDFIAEEGEV
-2435 FSPEEIY
+2435 FTPEEIY
-2442 NDNKAVIDQAVTDFI
+2442 NDNKAIIDQAVTDFI
-2457 VKERT
+2457 LKERA

-2473 LKAFDNGYKTKGL
+2473 LRTFDNGYTTKGL
-2486 TFGRELMTEDDL
+2486 TFGKELMKEDEL

-2515 LHKVLYSDPYQY
+2515 LHKLLYSDPYQY
-2527 SEELKRIK
+2527 EDELKRIK
-2535 SFSSPRQSIIADSVE
+2535 SFSSPRQSIIADSIE

-2562 FKKGDLGHTDFNVDH
+2562 FKKGELGNTDFNVDH
-2577 FTTITIEDVIATND
+2577 FKTITIEDVKATND

-2596 KWDET
+2596 IWDET
-2601 DGAGMIALPAH
+2601 DGGGMITLPAH
-2612 RNLKIRAGEW
+2612 RNFKIRAGEW
-2622 DNEQEKQYEFDI
+2622 DSEQEKQYEFDI
-2634 KYEKAV
+2634 KFEKAV
-2640 KKGIS
+2640 KNGMSDK
-2645 EKNLA
+2645 KLA
-2650 KMMLDNPGI
+2650 KLLLDNPNI
-2659 QRMYTPSKPIV
+2659 QRTYTPSKPIV
-2670 SGNKANGKL
+2670 TGNKANSKL
-2679 YNDIVLDKFALFPL
+2679 YNDIVVDKFALFPL
-2693 SFRVLHE
+2693 SFRVLYE

-2728 KVGAEKLTPLYNKDD
+2728 KVGAEKLSPLYNKDG
-2743 SFNQK
+2743 SFNET
-2748 AFEGI
+2748 AFEGV
-2753 VNVPFSIISIQQE
+2753 VNVPFSIMSVQSE
-2766 VSSKEENFVTR
+2766 VPSKDENFVTR

-2783 LATLDYMAAGMPIDF
+2783 LVTLDYMAAGMPVDF
-2798 MTDEKDFGAR
+2798 MTDEKEFGIR
-2808 YEAWYKLDEAGK
+2808 YEAWSKLDEEGK
-2820 QAYNNGDNLYNEIKN
+2820 KAYNNGDNLYNEIKN

-2846 GFQNLLK
+2846 GFQNLLQ

-2858 QVEGGYKIGDIKK
+2858 EVAEGYKIGDIKK

-2882 TGINDNILEA
+2882 REINDNILEA
-2892 LAGFKK
+2892 LAGLKK

-2932 LKVQIPSTL
+2932 MKVQIPSTL
-2941 LESNRIKA
+2941 LESERIKA

-2957 DLKFYEDADGQR
+2957 ELKFYEDADGQR

-3031 IPSALVRK
+3031 IPSALVKK

-3060 RGVPRMLSVDGNKM
+3060 RGVPRMLSTKGEGMK
-3074 ENLENA
+3074 NLENA

-3093 NFERLTSPNSAK
+3093 NFERLTSPNSAD
-3105 QLEDLSTDIV
+3105 QLKELSADIT
-3115 KKLGLE
+3115 KKLGFEL
-3121 GFDYQS
+3121 FDYQS

-3161 SLNQRADILIDFEGR
+3161 SLNQRADIVIDFEGR
-3176 KDLLN
+3176 KDLLSP
-3181 ATDRHYL
+3181 TDRHYL
-3188 KDGKIKF
+3188 GDGKIKF

-3206 LSMIKNANNEYISDI
+3206 LSMIKNANKEYISDI

-3257 GVPINTIAY
+3257 GVPINTVAY

-3276 LRDLERKGYTWLF
+3276 LRDLERKGYSWLF
-3289 NDGAIK
+3289 NDGAVK
-3295 RINKKYEAKKFFT
+3295 RMNKKYESKKFFT
-3308 TKMPSEEKL
+3308 TVMPSEEKL
-3317 YENIGKKEFTPAEK
+3317 YENIGKKTFTPAEK
-3331 SEQKFILEEF
+3331 SEQRFILGEF
-3341 LKYAKMAE
+3341 LKYAKMGE
-3349 QMFTVTQGTN
+3349 QMFTVTQGSN
-3359 FDTASFN
+3359 FDTSSFN
-3366 DPFLITKKLAQ
+3366 DPFLIFKKTKQ

-3397 IGVLGDNITKVRNAI
+3397 IGTLGTNITKVRNAI
-3412 AELLKADKGNVR
+3412 AEILKADQGNVR
-3424 ELLNKVLAPYTDMND
+3424 ELLQKVLTPYTDMND

-3460 NDHLNEKIKTDLLSK
+3460 NDGLNQKIKTDLLSK
-3475 ENTAQE
+3475 DNTAQE

-3487 PIVASGSTHPL
+3487 PIVAPGSTHSL

-3521 IRNKNNKIYDQ
+3521 IRNKNNKVYDQ
-3532 NQMIYAFQELKN
+3532 NQLIYAFNELKN
-3544 YLQGHGRAEL
+3544 YLKGHGREEL
-3554 YDKLVTL
+3554 YNKLVTL

-3581 EDIKRMYNDT
+3581 DDIKRMYNDT
-3591 LFDIQSMST
+3591 LFDLQLMTT
-3600 LPAFADL
+3600 LPAFLDL
-3607 NVFERTFWNYSDMVT
+3607 NVFERTFWNYSDVVT
-3622 HMAAEARMDYYTGE
+3622 NMAAEARVDYYTGE
-3636 TFYNENMSFTPDIYN
+3636 TFYNENMAFREDIYN
-3651 AIQAEDLP
+3651 AIKAEELP

-3667 DRESQDDI
+3667 DRESQQDI

-3683 NITKKQKIEMRKNG
+3683 DITKKEKIAMRKNN
-3697 DFSYRQKGLFKKVGS
+3697 DFSYRQKALFKKVGS

-3736 NEFYAVPQKSV
+3736 NEFYTTPEESV
-3747 IDNGFIQVD
+3747 IDNGFIKVD

-3768 FGVTDVATPT
+3768 FGVTNIEEEIIP
-3778 EQVANVVERLL
+3778 VE
-3789 VEDIGRQFDIEPGL
+3789 E
-3803 GLTKENFEN
+3803 EN
-3812 PKGYD
+3812 
-3817 EFLAERAR
+3817 
-3825 IENKIAKLEE
+3825 
-3835 RVQNGVAGPDDYSD
+3835 
-3849 IETYENQL
+3849 
-3857 RKLLNSNYVGS
+3857 
-3868 ISEDK
+3868 
-3873 NFYIGELSAVYNKV
+3873 
-3887 DSTYDLES
+3887 DLE
-3895 SDGVI
+3895 DVP
-3900 YEGLSEEQ
+3900 
-3908 VMKFGEAM
+3908 
-3916 QTLDKYD
+3916 
-3923 EQIGDIITIENGKF
+3923 QIEDT
-3937 RLLDVQEVDN
+3937 
-3947 PREKLLKLFSQSGIT
+3947 
-3962 TNAVASVSDE
+3962 
-3972 GGTWGELTVKILSLE
+3972 
-3987 EMIDQYN
+3987 
-3994 DIDWKEEDNNDT
+3994 DWKEEDNNDT

>member
-1 MANQELENT
+1 MANQDLDNT
-10 LGPDPVPVN
+10 LSAGPEPVN
-19 NLYFPENIGGPKVN
+19 KVYLPENIGGPKLN
-33 AGLPNLDNQGS
+33 AGLPNLDVNVG
-44 GSGLSELQ
+44 GGALTELQ

-57 SMGAENTSQFAYEN
+57 AMGTQDTTGFAYEN
-71 STLNDKYSKVFKG
+71 ATLSAKYPRVFKG

-94 QSALDKAGNGL
+94 QGALEKAGNGL

-116 AGNTAGLLYGITKGI
+116 ANNTAGLLYGITKGFD
-131 SDGKFSSVYNNEFTQ
+131 DGKFSSVYDNAFTQ
-146 KMDDFSKYMENKYP
+146 KMDMFSKYMEDKFP
-160 HYYTAAELKDPLALR
+160 HYYTAAELKDPLSLR

-190 LGFSAGAGISA
+190 LGFSAGAAISA

-224 QALEATETGVNESK
+224 QALEATETGVNEGK
-238 GVSSVIQ
+238 GVASVIQ

-251 NTLSKFGGALEE
+251 NTLSKFGGVLEE
-263 FGTVEAGA
+263 FGAVEAGA

-294 FQNAKQFRENAIKDY
+294 YQNARQFKENAIKDY
-309 VARFGE
+309 IKRFGVE
-315 QPSDEELQKIE
+315 PSAEELQKID

-362 EKRILNDVVFKDGLW
+362 EKRILNDIVFKDGLW
-377 KSTLPSNRIGK
+377 KSTLPTSRVGK
-388 ALYKAKNVASLF
+388 SLYKARNVASLF

-426 YRSGEQTSFFNS
+426 YRNNEQTSFWNS

-448 GILGQGTKEALTT
+448 GVLGEGAKQAVTT

-481 VFGVKTT
+481 VFGVKTNEQGNLT
-488 EDGSLKPSIFG
+488 PTIFG

-510 YGGEKGNYTE
+510 YGGEQANYTE
-520 QALTTLNNNKFNDL
+520 QALTTLNNNKLNDL
-534 VDSINRGMTIS
+534 IDSVNRGMTIS
-545 EDRERT
+545 EDREKT
-551 LRQGDVLE
+551 LRQGDILE

-568 LNYMLPRM
+568 LNYLLPRM
-576 KYGGKTIVDEEINAT
+576 KYGGKTIFDEEINSV

-596 TDEGFLALKEQG
+596 TDEGFLSLKEQG
-608 IANEN
+608 IANEF
-613 DTREAF
+613 DTKESF
-619 MARLDNIH
+619 LTRLDSIH
-627 NMATQVNENYAKFK
+627 NMATEVNENYAKFK
-641 TSYAGVIKTDDE
+641 TSYAGVVKTNDKGEPELDE
-653 GKPVL
+653 
-658 DDKGNPQR
+658 KGNPQR

-698 TQGISSDE
+698 TQGILSDE
-706 LLAETTIMGKPSK
+706 LLAETTLMGKPSK
-719 EKTKEALDTINKLD
+719 EKTKEALDTINKLN
-733 VTDDVKTDLKTALQD
+733 VTDGVKTDLKTSLQD
-748 ALELTMRR
+748 VLELTMRR

-779 EATTAKIKQ
+779 EAQTAKIKQ

-809 TLADPVVRTGNAL
+809 TLADPVVRTGNKL
-822 TLNPTISVLSK
+822 TLNPTISVMSK
-833 TLQGEYEVKLPDGSR
+833 TLQGEYDVKLPDGTR
-848 QFLTPSEFKRYN
+848 QFLTPQEFKRYN
-860 LSEATQD
+860 ISEATQD

-875 DKAIDKVLGKAKYG
+875 DKAIDKVLDKAKYSDI
-889 ELEKPTENKL
+889 EKPTENKL
-899 DYVNSLDNSELVN
+899 DYINSLDNSDLVN
-912 DIQKEFAATSKEY
+912 DIQKEFAAASKEY
-925 IAKKAKEF
+925 IATKAKEL
-933 EAIRKGNLSKEL
+933 EVIRKNNLSKEL

-957 EDSSD
+957 EDDSD

-974 VDSSTPATEK
+974 VDSSTPATQK
-984 FNQGIPLADHHVR
+984 YNQGVPLAEHHVR
-997 ANQFGANFYA
+997 ANQFGANFYN

-1020 SKNEKQIGLPGLTQ
+1020 SANEAQIGLPGLTQ
-1034 WLKEKGTDTE
+1034 WLKEKGTNAE
-1044 DIDPTQTIVMVIMG
+1044 DIDPNETIVMVVMG
-1058 TDPITGGRFFVG
+1058 TDPMTGGRFFVG
-1070 VDGQKLDNPTLENTI
+1070 VDGQKLDAPTLENTI
-1085 YQAFPK
+1085 YQVFPK
-1091 SLTWSNGDSM
+1091 TLSWSDGQSM
-1101 FRDANANEER
+1101 FRDANANDER
-1111 EQTITSYSKT
+1111 EKTVAAYTSD
-1121 YDEWRTATLKSPTS
+1121 YDKWRTATLKSPTS

-1141 ASFGNPEYSGELDSA
+1141 ASFGNPEYVGELNER
-1156 GIFVRDYKARV
+1156 GVFERDYKARV

-1182 KRVLGVPTS
+1182 RRVIGVPTS
-1191 NDAQTSSNG
+1191 NDAQTSPNG
-1200 SSTINNAKGLPIL
+1200 SSTITNAKGLPIL
-1213 AVSNGLIKLDNRQFT
+1213 YASNGLIRLDNRQFT

-1234 MFDVIQKLANNL
+1234 IYDVIKKLSDNL
-1246 FADGNLKSGES
+1246 FKDGNLKSGES

-1268 YWGTPTDL
+1268 YWGTPTDP

-1302 EFSIQPS
+1302 EFSLQPS
-1309 DLAENKNEIIDMI
+1309 ELAANKNEIINMI

-1334 KGTQDRT
+1334 KGTQDRP
-1341 WNAKYTEITA
+1341 WNIKYTEIVGV
-1351 IKGDK
+1351 KGDN
-1356 IETREWQNYQS
+1356 IETKEWDNYQS

-1379 RDNIPLTTQI
+1379 RENIPLTTQI
-1389 RAIKGADDTN
+1389 RALKGADDTN

-1428 PAPTK
+1428 PAPSKQLPATAPV
-1433 ELAAPINTGEVT
+1433 AAGEVT

-1455 YTIDRDKYQ
+1455 YTLDLPKYQ

-1470 GVTLSVPEATFE
+1470 GVTLNVPEATFD
-1482 TILNKLIA
+1482 TIVDKLIA
-1490 TSKSPITEDSS
+1490 SSKSPITEESS

-1510 AVVSSFVVKDIEKD
+1510 AIVSSFVVKDIQQG
-1524 LAAPAPVVS
+1524 LATPAPVVS
-1533 DIEARR
+1533 KGVEISSNAKGIAAALTNPTELAKKKGNLAESYPVEFKGKTYKDAEAAYQALKNTATKDEGPNSTYNLMVDIIKAKLQQHPRLISEIT
-1539 KEAINQATTQNSHW
+1539 KQGGSEWILSSTHQPTKQNSVW
-1553 STPLITTDKNSK
+1553 ETGGKNWF
-1565 TPIKVTWWS
+1565 IKAL
-1574 KEDMINDIN
+1574 NDAYT
-1583 SGKHDAELAALEG
+1583 SLSA
-1596 GTPTTI
+1596 PTAI

-1609 INKRKKEGNSNR
+1609 INRRKREGNSNR

-1645 KALAKMLPNVPLYR
+1645 KVLAKMLPNVPLYR

-1677 EGGIYLYT
+1677 DGGIYLYT

-1700 WKMFATPEERTAV
+1700 WKMFTTPEERAAV
-1713 MNEFRSREGS
+1713 MNEFKSREGS

-1755 LNKTA
+1755 LKKEA
-1760 KEGKSLISKLFSQL
+1760 KAGKSLISRLFSQL

-1847 MQHMTYV
+1847 MQHMTY
-1854 TVKDLFETDEGLFN
+1854 TAVKDLFETDEGLFN
-1868 IIPSQVTKND
+1868 ITIAKTSKAD
-1878 LYEKLMDEMGDVI
+1878 LYENLLEDLEDVI
-1891 AENIV
+1891 AENVV
-1896 QLEQMTDEEA
+1896 QLEQMTDDEI

-1917 NNTLYKNILDNWD
+1917 NNTLYQNVLDNWD
-1930 SLVAKH
+1930 SLKAKH
-1936 KEYLKSYSIQFDEND
+1936 EEYLKKYSIQFDDND
-1951 NAAFGEIDKGKDTP
+1951 EAAFTDQDKGKDTP

-1983 LLLAT
+1983 LLLAS

-2026 NITEMMSRIKDMSKQ
+2026 NITEMMSRIREMSKQ
-2041 DPKYIKLYN
+2041 DPKYTKLYN

-2076 FKKQAPTVK
+2076 FKKQAPVVK

-2128 VYNASKNVYYGREGS
+2128 VYNAAKNVYYGREGS
-2143 IKIPELNSL
+2143 IAIPELQSL
-2152 KAQVEFLKEL
+2152 KEQVDFLKEL

-2177 ALFSRAV
+2177 ATFSRAV
-2184 NGVRQSI
+2184 NGIRQSI
-2191 AQAKQIVTFSGKT
+2191 SQAKQIVTFSGKT

-2251 DALSQINNVNELKNT
+2251 DALSQISNINELKNT

-2288 KESGDRIE
+2288 RKSGDRIQA
-2296 GNEDAEFD
+2296 NEDAEFD
-2304 NKDILHTAYAGG
+2304 NKDLLHTAYAGG

-2323 KQKESSKLTYKDRL
+2323 KQKQSSRLTYRDRL
-2337 LQEVNLNTEGW
+2337 LQEINLNTEGW

-2360 WMMFMGNR
+2360 WMLFMGNR
-2368 VSKDDINVNFDAI
+2368 ISKSDILTNFDAI

-2396 RERRTIAKGE
+2396 RERRPIAKGE
-2406 NRSNADLRFFKSI
+2406 NRTNADLRFFKSI

-2425 DEFVAEEGEV
+2425 NEFVAEEGEV

-2442 NDNKAVIDQAVTDFI
+2442 DDNKAVIDQAVTDFI
-2457 VKERT
+2457 LKERA
-2462 KLKQSLIDYGL
+2462 KLKQSLIEYGL
-2473 LKAFDNGYKTKGL
+2473 LRAFDNGYTTKGL
-2486 TFGRELMTEDDL
+2486 TFGKELMTEEEL

-2527 SEELKRIK
+2527 EDELKRIK

-2562 FKKGDLGHTDFNVDH
+2562 FKKGDLGRTDFEVDH
-2577 FTTITIEDVIATND
+2577 FRTITIEDVKATID

-2596 KWDET
+2596 TWDET
-2601 DGAGMIALPAH
+2601 DGAGMIMLGAH
-2612 RNLKIRAGEW
+2612 RNFKLRASEW
-2622 DNEQEKQYEFDI
+2622 DSEQEKQYEFDI
-2634 KYEKAV
+2634 KFEKTIKDAI
-2640 KKGIS
+2640 KKGMS
-2645 EKNLA
+2645 EEKLSKLAA
-2650 KMMLDNPGI
+2650 KMLLDNPSI
-2659 QRMYTPSKPIV
+2659 QRTYTPSKPIV
-2670 SGNKANGKL
+2670 TGNKANGQL

-2693 SFRVLHE
+2693 SFRVLYE

-2728 KVGAEKLTPLYNKDD
+2728 KVGAEKLTPLYNKDA
-2743 SFNQK
+2743 SFNEK
-2748 AFEGI
+2748 AFEGV
-2753 VNVPFSIISIQQE
+2753 VNVPFSIMSVQQE
-2766 VSSKEENFVTR
+2766 VPSKDESFVTR

-2783 LATLDYMAAGMPIDF
+2783 LVTLDYMAAGMPIDF
-2798 MTDEKDFGAR
+2798 MADTKDFNAR
-2808 YEAWYKLDEAGK
+2808 YAAWNKLDDEGK
-2820 QAYNNGDNLYNEIKN
+2820 KAYNNGDNLYNEIKN

-2858 QVEGGYKIGDIKK
+2858 ETAEGFKVGDIKK

-2882 TGINDNILEA
+2882 REINDNILEA
-2892 LAGFKK
+2892 LAGLKK
-2898 GEVVIEATPAYQQ
+2898 GDVVIEATPAYQQ
-2911 IRNILYSIAD
+2911 IRNVLYSIAD

-2941 LESNRIKA
+2941 LESERIKT
-2949 ENGAYTST
+2949 EKGAYTS
-2957 DLKFYEDADGQR
+2957 DVLKFYEDADGQR

-3031 IPSALVRK
+3031 IPSALVKK

-3060 RGVPRMLSVDGNKM
+3060 RGVPRMLSVDGDKM
-3074 ENLENA
+3074 VNLENA

-3105 QLEDLSTDIV
+3105 QLEKLSADIV
-3115 KKLGLE
+3115 DKLGFK
-3121 GFDYQS
+3121 GFDYGS

-3161 SLNQRADILIDFEGR
+3161 SLNQRADIVIDFEGR

-3181 ATDRHYL
+3181 PTDRHYL
-3188 KDGKIKF
+3188 GDGKIKF
-3195 EKFNTMNGLPS
+3195 ENFNRINGLPS
-3206 LSMIKNANNEYISDI
+3206 LSMIKNANGEYISDI

-3257 GVPINTIAY
+3257 GVPINTVAY

-3276 LRDLERKGYTWLF
+3276 LRDLERKGYSWLF

-3295 RINKKYEAKKFFT
+3295 RMNKKYQSKKFYT
-3308 TKMPSEEKL
+3308 TVMPSEEKL
-3317 YENIGKKEFTPAEK
+3317 FNNIGKKEFTPAEK
-3331 SEQKFILEEF
+3331 SEQRFILGEF

-3349 QMFTVTQGTN
+3349 QMFIVTQGTN
-3359 FDTASFN
+3359 FDTSSFN
-3366 DPFLITKKLAQ
+3366 DPFLITKKIAQ
-3377 LEKARNT
+3377 LDKARNT

-3397 IGVLGDNITKVRNAI
+3397 IGTLGNNIVKLRNAI
-3412 AELLKADKGNVR
+3412 AELLKADQGNVR
-3424 ELLNKVLAPYTDMND
+3424 ALLNKVLAPYTDMND

-3475 ENTAQE
+3475 DNTAQE

-3487 PIVASGSTHPL
+3487 PIVAPGSTHPL

-3521 IRNKNNKIYDQ
+3521 IRNKNNKVYDQ
-3532 NQMIYAFQELKN
+3532 NQLIYAFNELKN
-3544 YLQGHGRAEL
+3544 YLKGHGREEL
-3554 YDKLVTL
+3554 YNKLVTL
-3561 AVLQSGLTESNISF
+3561 SVLQSGLTESNISF

-3607 NVFERTFWNYSDMVT
+3607 NVFERTFWNYSDVVT
-3622 HMAAEARMDYYTGE
+3622 NMAAEYRMDYLTGE
-3636 TFYNENMSFTPDIYN
+3636 TFYNENMSFRPDIYN
-3651 AIQAEDLP
+3651 AIKAGDLP
-3659 PLLRLSSY
+3659 PLLRLSYY
-3667 DRESQDDI
+3667 DRESQEDV
-3675 IVYTWDKQ
+3675 IVYTWDKKD
-3683 NITKKQKIEMRKNG
+3683 ITKKQKIEMRKNN
-3697 DFSYRQKGLFKKVGS
+3697 DFSYRQKALFKKVGS
-3712 YNAGYG
+3712 YPVGGN
-3718 KINYIYKAINAWG
+3718 INYIYKAINAWG

-3736 NEFYAVPQKSV
+3736 NEFYTTPEKSV
-3747 IDNGFIQVD
+3747 IDNGFIKVD
-3756 ELKATDAKIMSY
+3756 ELKTTDAQIMAY
-3768 FGVTDVATPT
+3768 FGVTYTQEVLPLEEETD
-3778 EQVANVVERLL
+3778 L
-3789 VEDIGRQFDIEPGL
+3789 EDIPEIED
-3803 GLTKENFEN
+3803 T
-3812 PKGYD
+3812 
-3817 EFLAERAR
+3817 
-3825 IENKIAKLEE
+3825 
-3835 RVQNGVAGPDDYSD
+3835 
-3849 IETYENQL
+3849 
-3857 RKLLNSNYVGS
+3857 
-3868 ISEDK
+3868 
-3873 NFYIGELSAVYNKV
+3873 
-3887 DSTYDLES
+3887 
-3895 SDGVI
+3895 
-3900 YEGLSEEQ
+3900 
-3908 VMKFGEAM
+3908 
-3916 QTLDKYD
+3916 
-3923 EQIGDIITIENGKF
+3923 
-3937 RLLDVQEVDN
+3937 
-3947 PREKLLKLFSQSGIT
+3947 
-3962 TNAVASVSDE
+3962 
-3972 GGTWGELTVKILSLE
+3972 
-3987 EMIDQYN
+3987 
-3994 DIDWKEEDNNDT
+3994 DWKEEDNNDT

>member
-10 LGPDPVPVN
+10 SVPELGPIN
-19 NLYFPENIGGPKVN
+19 QLYFPENIGGPRVPN
-33 AGLPNLDNQGS
+33 ALPNLGIGDGGGRGS
-44 GSGLSELQ
+44 NLSELQ
-52 QAIMK
+52 QAIVNA
-57 SMGAENTSQFAYEN
+57 MGAENTSEFAYEN
-71 STLNDKYSKVFKG
+71 STLNDKYPRIFKG

-94 QSALDKAGNGL
+94 QGALDKAGNGL
-105 AKLAGTTATTL
+105 AKLAGTTGTTL
-116 AGNTAGLLYGITKGI
+116 ANSTAGLLYGITQGI
-131 SDGKFSSVYNNEFTQ
+131 SDGKFSSVFNNEFSQ
-146 KMDDFSKYMENKYP
+146 KMDDFSKYMENKFP
-160 HYYTAAELKDPLALR
+160 NYYTASELQDPLALR

-190 LGFSAGAGISA
+190 LGFAAGTAIGA

-224 QALEATETGVNESK
+224 QALEATEAGINEGK
-238 GVSSVIQ
+238 GVASIIQ

-263 FGTVEAGA
+263 FGTVQAGA
-271 KYSTANRLLSSYL
+271 KYSTANRLFSSYFS
-284 GVSGE
+284 VSGE
-289 AGMES
+289 SAMES
-294 FQNAKQFRENAIKDY
+294 FQNAKQFKDNAVKDY
-309 VARFGE
+309 LDKYGE
-315 QPSDEELQKIE
+315 YPSSEDLEKIE

-333 NWSYGLNAALLTGT
+333 NWSYGLNSALLTGT
-347 EYIQLPK
+347 QYIQLPK

-362 EKRILNDVVFKDGLW
+362 EKRILNDVVFKNGMW
-377 KSTLPSNRIGK
+377 ESALPSGGIGK

-400 FNEAE
+400 FNKAE

-414 IQQGTNNFFNKK
+414 IQSGTNNFFNKK

-448 GILGQGTKEALTT
+448 GVLGVGAEKAVTT

-481 VFGVKTT
+481 VFGVKTS
-488 EDGSLKPSIFG
+488 EDGSLRPTIFG

-510 YGGEKGNYTE
+510 YGGEKGTYTE
-520 QALTTLNNNKFNDL
+520 QALKTLNNNKFNDL
-534 VDSINRGMTIS
+534 VDSVNRGMTIS

-551 LRQGDVLE
+551 LRQGDILE

-576 KYGGKTIVDEEINAT
+576 KYGGKAIVDEEISAA

-596 TDEGFLALKEQG
+596 TDEGFLSLKEQG
-608 IANEN
+608 VANEN
-613 DTREAF
+613 DTKEAF
-619 MARLDNIH
+619 IARLDNIQ
-627 NMATQVNENYAKFK
+627 NMAMQVNENYTKFK
-641 TSYAGVIKTDDE
+641 TSYAGVIKTNE
-653 GKPVL
+653 KGEPIL
-658 DDKGNPQR
+658 DDKGNAER

-677 YTVSKIF
+677 YTVAKIF

-698 TQGISSDE
+698 TQGILSDE

-719 EKTKEALDTINKLD
+719 EKTKEALDTINNLD
-733 VTDDVKTDLKTALQD
+733 VTDDIKTDLKVALQD

-848 QFLTPSEFKRYN
+848 QFLTPQEFKRYN

-875 DKAIDKVLGKAKYG
+875 DKAIDKVLARAKYD

-899 DYVNSLDNSELVN
+899 EYVNSLDNTELVN
-912 DIQKEFAATSKEY
+912 DIQKEFANTSKEY

-945 LVTADELSIPTT
+945 QLTADENSIPTT
-957 EDSSD
+957 EDSGD
-962 YEIDARKTDQQV
+962 YEVDARKTDQQV
-974 VDSSTPATEK
+974 EDSTTAATQK
-984 FNQGIPLADHHVR
+984 FNQGVPLADHHVR

-1020 SKNEKQIGLPGLTQ
+1020 SANEAQIGLPGLTQ
-1034 WLKEKGTDTE
+1034 HLKDKGGPGAE
-1044 DIDPTQTIVMVIMG
+1044 DVEPTQTIVMVVMG
-1058 TDPITGGRFFVG
+1058 TDPISGGRFFVG
-1070 VDGQKLDNPTLENTI
+1070 VDGQKLDAPTLENTI
-1085 YQAFPK
+1085 YQVFPK
-1091 SLTWSNGDSM
+1091 TLTWSNGDSM

-1111 EQTITSYSKT
+1111 ESVVTSYSKT
-1121 YDEWRTATLKSPTS
+1121 YDKWRTATLKSPTS

-1141 ASFGNPEYSGELDSA
+1141 ASFGNPEYVGELDAS
-1156 GIFVRDYKARV
+1156 GEFVRDYKARV
-1167 SAEQAGLVFDKALRT
+1167 SAEKAGLIDGKKLRT
-1182 KRVLGVPTS
+1182 NRVLGVPTS

-1200 SSTINNAKGLPIL
+1200 SSTITNAKGLPIL
-1213 AVSNGLIKLDNRQFT
+1213 VTSNGLIKLDNRQFT
-1228 AEEAST
+1228 PEEAST
-1234 MFDVIQKLANNL
+1234 MFNVIQKLADNL
-1246 FADGNLKSGES
+1246 FKDGNLQSGES

-1268 YWGTPTDL
+1268 YWGTPTDP

-1309 DLAENKNEIIDMI
+1309 DLAENKDEIIDMI
-1322 SKLYHNVNSSWV
+1322 SKLYHNVNSSLV
-1334 KGTQDRT
+1334 KGTQDRP
-1341 WNAKYTEITA
+1341 WNTKYTEIVEV
-1351 IKGDK
+1351 KGDK

-1379 RDNIPLTTQI
+1379 RDTIPLTTQI
-1389 RAIKGADDTN
+1389 RPVKDADDTN

-1413 TSDEVKEVKAKKKAL
+1413 TSDEVKEVKGKKKVQ
-1428 PAPTK
+1428 PAPVT
-1433 ELAAPINTGEVT
+1433 TGEIT
-1445 ITIPNLGEAS
+1445 LTIPNLGEAS
-1455 YTIDRDKYQ
+1455 YTLDLPKYQ

-1470 GVTLSVPEATFE
+1470 GVTINVPEATFD

-1490 TSKSPITEDSS
+1490 SSKSPITEESS

-1510 AVVSSFVVKDIEKD
+1510 SIVSSFVIKDIEKD
-1524 LAAPAPVVS
+1524 LAVPAPVVS
-1533 DIEARR
+1533 DKKADVKTKATNRLTEAE
-1539 KEAINQATTQNSHW
+1539 KELADTVKRLEEDKANPRASKKDISSLETKVEELNDVITNTRLISQAEDFYIGEWETPSSDGKGVVVDGKTINLKEFRTLYNVAS
-1553 STPLITTDKNSK
+1553 KNLL
-1565 TPIKVTWWS
+1565 
-1574 KEDMINDIN
+1574 ENYN
-1583 SGKHDAELAALEG
+1583 AELAALEG
-1596 GTPTTI
+1596 GTPTVI

-1609 INKRKKEGNSNR
+1609 INRRKREGNSNR

-1645 KALAKMLPNVPLYR
+1645 KALAKLLPNVAAFR

-1685 NAEVGTVYHEVFEAV
+1685 NAEVGTVYHEIFEAV
-1700 WKMFATPEERTAV
+1700 FKMFATPEERAAV
-1713 MNEFRSREGS
+1713 TNEFRSRQGS

-1742 IKEQLAEEFREHM
+1742 IKEQLAEEFRDYM
-1755 LNKTA
+1755 LKKTA
-1760 KEGKSLISKLFSQL
+1760 KEGKSLISRLFSQL
-1774 YDFIKAF
+1774 YDFIKTF
-1781 FVGDKAQE
+1781 FVGDSAQE
-1789 NTDTLFKNIGTGYY
+1789 NTDKLFKNIGTGYY

-1828 GVDDEFSLTAFT
+1828 GVDAEFSLTAFT

-1854 TVKDLFETDEGLFN
+1854 TVKDLFETEEGLFN
-1868 IIPSQVTKND
+1868 ITAAKTSKTD
-1878 LYEKLMDEMGDVI
+1878 LYENLMYEMGEVV

-1896 QLEQMTDEEA
+1896 QLEQMTDEEV

-1917 NNTLYKNILDNWD
+1917 NEVLHKNIIDNWD
-1930 SLVAKH
+1930 SITAKH
-1936 KEYLKSYSIQFDEND
+1936 QEYLKSYSIQFDSND
-1951 NAAFGEIDKGKDTP
+1951 NAAFTEQDKGKDTP
-1965 YGDPTKIDNMK
+1965 YGDPTKIDSMK

-1983 LLLAT
+1983 LLLAS
-1988 LPVVDEN
+1988 LPVVDQT
-1995 GVPQLSSIG
+1995 GTPQLSSIG

-2014 YISVMNNTHSSR
+2014 FMSVMNTTHGSR
-2026 NITEMMSRIKDMSKQ
+2026 NITEMMSRIKAMSVQ
-2041 DPKYIKLYN
+2041 DSKYTKLYN
-2050 RLSKLKSIDEL
+2050 RLSKLKSIEEL
-2061 NTEADLQMLASLWKT
+2061 NTEADLQMLASLWRT
-2076 FKKQAPTVK
+2076 FKKQAPAVK

-2102 SSAAR
+2102 STAAR

-2128 VYNASKNVYYGREGS
+2128 VYNPSKNVYYGREGS
-2143 IKIPELNSL
+2143 ISIPNLESL
-2152 KAQVEFLKEL
+2152 KAQVGFLKEL
-2162 GIDFDYDKLSKMPEK
+2162 GIDFDLDKLSKMPEK
-2177 ALFSRAV
+2177 ATFSRAV
-2184 NGVRQSI
+2184 NGIRQSI
-2191 AQAKQIVTFSGKT
+2191 SQAKQIVTFTGKT

-2223 PEFSSTFYNVNGEM
+2223 PEFSSTFYNVNGEI

-2251 DALSQINNVNELKNT
+2251 DALSQINNINELKNT
-2266 QYAYLLTDSFAKNS
+2266 QYAYLLTDAFAKNS
-2280 TILWAMFD
+2280 TVLWAMFD

-2304 NKDILHTAYAGG
+2304 NKDLLHAAYAGG

-2337 LQEVNLNTEGW
+2337 LQEINMNTEGW

-2360 WMMFMGNR
+2360 WMLFMGNR
-2368 VSKDDINVNFDAI
+2368 ISTQDLLTNYDAV

-2396 RERRTIAKGE
+2396 RERRPIAKGSD
-2406 NRSNADLRFFKSI
+2406 RTNADLRFFKSI
-2419 LGEKIH
+2419 LGEKVH
-2425 DEFVAEEGEV
+2425 NEFVAEEGEV

-2442 NDNKAVIDQAVTDFI
+2442 NDNKAIIDQAVTDFI
-2457 VKERT
+2457 IKERI
-2462 KLKQSLIDYGL
+2462 KLKQSLIEYGL
-2473 LKAFDNGYKTKGL
+2473 LRTFDNGYTTKGL
-2486 TFGRELMTEDDL
+2486 TFGKELMTEDDL

-2527 SEELKRIK
+2527 SDELKRIK

-2550 MNTALDNVWNRK
+2550 MNTALDNVWNRN
-2562 FKKGDLGHTDFNVDH
+2562 FKEGELGHTNFNVDH
-2577 FTTITIEDVIATND
+2577 FRTITIDDITATGD
-2591 LPKYG
+2591 LPGYG
-2596 KWDET
+2596 TWDET
-2601 DGAGMIALPAH
+2601 DGAGMIMLDAH
-2612 RNLKIRAGEW
+2612 RNFKIRAGEW
-2622 DNEQEKQYEFDI
+2622 DSEQEKQYAFDV
-2634 KYEKAV
+2634 KFEKAA
-2640 KKGIS
+2640 KKGMS
-2645 EKNLA
+2645 QKKLA
-2650 KMMLDNPGI
+2650 KMLLDNPSVK
-2659 QRMYTPSKPIV
+2659 RTYTPVKPIV
-2670 SGNKANGKL
+2670 SGNKANGKN
-2679 YNDIVLDKFALFPL
+2679 YNDVVLDKFALFPL
-2693 SFRVLHE
+2693 SFRVLYE
-2700 LNPNS
+2700 MNPDS

-2713 MQEEGIDYAVYKSGR
+2713 MQEEGINYAVYNSGR
-2728 KVGAEKLTPLYNKDD
+2728 KVGAEKLTPLYNKDG
-2743 SFNQK
+2743 SFNE
-2748 AFEGI
+2748 AVFEGV
-2753 VNVPFSIISIQQE
+2753 VNVPFAIMSIQSE
-2766 VSSKEENFVTR
+2766 VPSKDDNFVSR

-2783 LATLDYMAAGMPIDF
+2783 LVTLDYMAAGVPIDF

-2808 YEAWYKLDEAGK
+2808 YEAFYNLETEEKKEAASELYK
-2820 QAYNNGDNLYNEIKN
+2820 EIKN

-2846 GFQNLLK
+2846 GFQNLL
-2853 TLDIE
+2853 TAFDITE
-2858 QVEGGYKIGDIKK
+2858 VAEGFRIGDINK
-2871 VADTLKKELTK
+2871 VADTLKKELSK
-2882 TGINDNILEA
+2882 REINDNILEA

-2932 LKVQIPSTL
+2932 AKVQIPSTL
-2941 LESNRIKA
+2941 LESNKVESKKI
-2949 ENGAYTST
+2949 NGKDAYTS
-2957 DLKFYEDADGQR
+2957 DVLKFYVDEDGQR
-2969 VCEIMVARWFESD
+2969 VCEIMVARWFKSD

-2997 LDGVAFRIPTQKQNS
+2997 LNGVGFRIPSQKQNS

-3023 KDFKDSVV
+3023 KEFGDSVV
-3031 IPSALVRK
+3031 IPSALVKK
-3039 VGSDFDIDKLSIYLK
+3039 VGSDFDIDKLMIYLK

-3060 RGVPRMLSVDGNKM
+3060 RGVPRMLSTKGEGMK
-3074 ENLENA
+3074 NLENA
-3080 YIQSLEKLISHPL
+3080 YIESLERLISHPL
-3093 NFERLTSPNSAK
+3093 NFERLTSPNSAD
-3105 QLEDLSTDIV
+3105 QLKGLSTDITN
-3115 KKLGLE
+3115 KLGFE

-3161 SLNQRADILIDFEGR
+3161 SLNQRANILIDFEGR

-3181 ATDRHYL
+3181 PTDRHYL

-3206 LSMIKNANNEYISDI
+3206 LSMIKNANGEYISDI

-3257 GVPINTIAY
+3257 GVPINTVAY
-3266 FMNQPIIRDY
+3266 FMNQPIIREY
-3276 LRDLERKGYTWLF
+3276 LRDLERKGYSWLF
-3289 NDGAIK
+3289 NDGAVK
-3295 RINKKYEAKKFFT
+3295 RINKKYQAKGYIT

-3317 YENIGKKEFTPAEK
+3317 YENLGKKTFTAVEK
-3331 SEQKFILEEF
+3331 SEQKFILGEF
-3341 LKYAKMAE
+3341 LKYAKMGE
-3349 QMFTVTQGTN
+3349 QLFNVTQGTN
-3359 FDTASFN
+3359 FDTSSFN
-3366 DPFLITKKLAQ
+3366 DPFLIFKKTKQ

-3384 IVSSVDKILESSF
+3384 IISSVDKILESSF
-3397 IGVLGDNITKVRNAI
+3397 IGVLGDNINKLRNAI
-3412 AELLKADKGNVR
+3412 AQILKADQGNVR
-3424 ELLNKVLAPYTDMND
+3424 MLLQEVLTPYTDMND
-3439 RDFVRTSQRAVAT
+3439 RDFVKTSQRAVAT

-3487 PIVASGSTHPL
+3487 PIVAPGSTHPL

-3521 IRNKNNKIYDQ
+3521 IRNKNNKVYDQ
-3532 NQMIYAFQELKN
+3532 NQLIYAFNELKN
-3544 YLQGHGRAEL
+3544 YLKGNGRGEL

-3561 AVLQSGLTESNISF
+3561 SVLQSGLTDSNISF

-3591 LFDIQSMST
+3591 LFDLQSMST
-3600 LPAFADL
+3600 LPAFAKL
-3607 NVFERTFWNYSDMVT
+3607 NVFERTFWNYSDVVT
-3622 HMAAEARMDYYTGE
+3622 NMAAEYRVDYYTGE
-3636 TFYNENMSFTPDIYN
+3636 TFYNENMSFRPDIYN
-3651 AIQAEDLP
+3651 AIKAEELP

-3683 NITKKQKIEMRKNG
+3683 SVTKKEKIEMRKNN
-3697 DFSYRQKGLFKKVGS
+3697 DFSYRQKALFKKVGS

-3736 NEFYAVPQKSV
+3736 NEFYATPEESV
-3747 IDNGFIQVD
+3747 IDNGFIKVN
-3756 ELKATDAKIMSY
+3756 ELKTTDAQIMANFDPSY
-3768 FGVTDVATPT
+3768 IQASPT
-3778 EQVANVVERLL
+3778 EQVVDTVDERLANEIADEENISIETINNISQP
-3789 VEDIGRQFDIEPGL
+3789 EDIVSL
-3803 GLTKENFEN
+3803 
-3812 PKGYD
+3812 D
-3817 EFLAERAR
+3817 EAIDEY
-3825 IENKIAKLEE
+3825 N
-3835 RVQNGVAGPDDYSD
+3835 
-3849 IETYENQL
+3849 ET
-3857 RKLLNSNYVGS
+3857 
-3868 ISEDK
+3868 
-3873 NFYIGELSAVYNKV
+3873 
-3887 DSTYDLES
+3887 
-3895 SDGVI
+3895 
-3900 YEGLSEEQ
+3900 
-3908 VMKFGEAM
+3908 
-3916 QTLDKYD
+3916 
-3923 EQIGDIITIENGKF
+3923 
-3937 RLLDVQEVDN
+3937 
-3947 PREKLLKLFSQSGIT
+3947 
-3962 TNAVASVSDE
+3962 
-3972 GGTWGELTVKILSLE
+3972 
-3987 EMIDQYN
+3987 
-3994 DIDWKEEDNNDT
+3994 DWKEEDNNDT

>member
-10 LGPDPVPVN
+10 SVPELGPIN
-19 NLYFPENIGGPKVN
+19 QLYFPENIGGPRVPN
-33 AGLPNLDNQGS
+33 ALPNLSIGDGGS
-44 GSGLSELQ
+44 GRGSNLSELQ
-52 QAIMK
+52 QAIVNA
-57 SMGAENTSQFAYEN
+57 MGAENTGQFAYEN
-71 STLNDKYSKVFKG
+71 STLNDKYPRIFKG

-94 QSALDKAGNGL
+94 QGALDKAGNGL

-116 AGNTAGLLYGITKGI
+116 ANSTAGLLYGITQGI
-131 SDGKFSSVYNNEFTQ
+131 SDGKFSSVFNNEFSQ
-146 KMDDFSKYMENKYP
+146 KMDDFSKYMENKFP
-160 HYYTAAELKDPLALR
+160 NYYTAAELEDPLALR

-190 LGFSAGAGISA
+190 LGFSAGAAIGA

-224 QALEATETGVNESK
+224 QALEATEAGVNESK
-238 GVSSVIQ
+238 GVASVIQ

-263 FGTVEAGA
+263 FGTVQAGA

-289 AGMES
+289 AAMES
-294 FQNAKQFRENAIKDY
+294 YQNAKQFKDSAVKDY
-309 VARFGE
+309 LDKYGE
-315 QPSDEELQKIE
+315 YPSSEELEKIE

-333 NWSYGLNAALLTGT
+333 NWSYGLNSALLTGT
-347 EYIQLPK
+347 QYIQLPK

-362 EKRILNDVVFKDGLW
+362 EKRILNDVVLKDGLW
-377 KSTLPSNRIGK
+377 KSALPSSGIGK
-388 ALYKAKNVASLF
+388 ALYKTKNVASLF

-448 GILGQGTKEALTT
+448 GVLGAGVEKAVTT

-481 VFGVKTT
+481 VFGVKTS
-488 EDGSLKPSIFG
+488 EDGSLRPTIFG

-510 YGGEKGNYTE
+510 YGGEKGTYTE

-576 KYGGKTIVDEEINAT
+576 KYGGKTIVDEEINAA

-596 TDEGFLALKEQG
+596 TDEGFLSLKEQG
-608 IANEN
+608 VANEN
-613 DTREAF
+613 DTKEAF
-619 MARLDNIH
+619 LARLDNIN

-641 TSYAGVIKTDDE
+641 TSYAGVIKTNE
-653 GKPVL
+653 KGEPIL
-658 DDKGNPQR
+658 DDKGNAER

-677 YTVSKIF
+677 YTVAKIF

-719 EKTKEALDTINKLD
+719 EKTKEALDTINNLD
-733 VTDDVKTDLKTALQD
+733 VTDDIKTDLKTALQD

-756 NDYIREFNK
+756 NNYIREFNK

-779 EATTAKIKQ
+779 EAVTAKIKQ

-809 TLADPVVRTGNAL
+809 TLADPIVRTGNAL

-848 QFLTPSEFKRYN
+848 QFLTPQEFKRYN

-875 DKAIDKVLGKAKYG
+875 DKAIDKVLARAKYG

-899 DYVNSLDNSELVN
+899 DYVNSLDNTELVN
-912 DIQKEFAATSKEY
+912 DIQKEFANTSKEY

-945 LVTADELSIPTT
+945 QLTADENSIPTT
-957 EDSSD
+957 EDDSN
-962 YEIDARKTDQQV
+962 YEVDARKTDQQV
-974 VDSSTPATEK
+974 QDSSTPATQK
-984 FNQGIPLADHHVR
+984 FNQGVPLADHHVR

-1020 SKNEKQIGLPGLTQ
+1020 STNEKQIGLPGLTQ
-1034 WLKEKGTDTE
+1034 WLKEKGTND
-1044 DIDPTQTIVMVIMG
+1044 DSIDPKETIVMVVMG
-1058 TDPITGGRFFVG
+1058 TDPISGGRFFVG
-1070 VDGQKLDNPTLENTI
+1070 VDGQKLDTPTLENTI

-1111 EQTITSYSKT
+1111 EAVVTSYSKT
-1121 YDEWRTATLKSPTS
+1121 YDQWRTATLKSPTS

-1141 ASFGNPEYSGELDSA
+1141 ASFGNPEYVGELNEQ
-1156 GIFVRDYKARV
+1156 GEFVRDYKARV
-1167 SAEQAGLVFDKALRT
+1167 SAEKAGLVTEKKLRT
-1182 KRVLGVPTS
+1182 NRVLGVPTS
-1191 NDAQTSSNG
+1191 DDAQTSSNG

-1213 AVSNGLIKLDNRQFT
+1213 ATSNGLIKLDNRQFT
-1228 AEEAST
+1228 PEEAST
-1234 MFDVIQKLANNL
+1234 MFDVIQKLADNL
-1246 FADGNLKSGES
+1246 FKDGNLKSGES

-1268 YWGTPTDL
+1268 YWGTPTDP

-1309 DLAENKNEIIDMI
+1309 DLAENKDEIIDMI
-1322 SKLYHNVNSSWV
+1322 SKLYHNVNSSLV
-1334 KGTQDRT
+1334 KGTQDRP
-1341 WNAKYTEITA
+1341 WNSKYTEITA

-1379 RDNIPLTTQI
+1379 RDTIPLTTQI
-1389 RAIKGADDTN
+1389 RPVKDADDTN

-1413 TSDEVKEVKAKKKAL
+1413 TSNEVKEVKGKKKVQ
-1428 PAPTK
+1428 PAPVT
-1433 ELAAPINTGEVT
+1433 TGEIT
-1445 ITIPNLGEAS
+1445 LTIPNLGEAS
-1455 YTIDRDKYQ
+1455 YTLDLPKYQ
-1464 TSLGKE
+1464 ISLGKE
-1470 GVTLSVPEATFE
+1470 GVTINVPETTFE

-1490 TSKSPITEDSS
+1490 STKSSIEEDSS
-1501 DEEKAAAVN
+1501 DEEKSAAVN
-1510 AVVSSFVVKDIEKD
+1510 SIVSSFVIKDIEKD
-1524 LAAPAPVVS
+1524 LTPASETPVAV
-1533 DIEARR
+1533 
-1539 KEAINQATTQNSHW
+1539 
-1553 STPLITTDKNSK
+1553 
-1565 TPIKVTWWS
+1565 
-1574 KEDMINDIN
+1574 
-1583 SGKHDAELAALEG
+1583 
-1596 GTPTTI
+1596 

-1609 INKRKKEGNSNR
+1609 INRRKREGNSNR

-1700 WKMFATPEERTAV
+1700 WKMFATPEERAAV
-1713 MNEFRSREGS
+1713 INEFRSREGS

-1742 IKEQLAEEFREHM
+1742 IKEQLAEEFRDYM
-1755 LNKTA
+1755 LKKTA
-1760 KEGKSLISKLFSQL
+1760 KEGKSLISRLFSQL

-1781 FVGDKAQE
+1781 FVGDSAQE

-1828 GVDDEFSLTAFT
+1828 GVDAEFSLTAFT

-1868 IIPSQVTKND
+1868 ITPSQVTKD
-1878 LYEKLMDEMGDVI
+1878 ALYENLMYEMGEVI

-1896 QLEQMTDEEA
+1896 QLEQMTDEEV

-1917 NNTLYKNILDNWD
+1917 NEILYKNIIDNWD
-1930 SLVAKH
+1930 SIIAKH

-1951 NAAFGEIDKGKDTP
+1951 NAALGEIDKGKDTP
-1965 YGDPTKIDNMK
+1965 YGDPTKIDSMK
-1976 KANSAIK
+1976 KANAAMK
-1983 LLLAT
+1983 LLLAS
-1988 LPVVDEN
+1988 LPVVDET
-1995 GVPQLSSIG
+1995 GTPQLSSIG

-2014 YISVMNNTHSSR
+2014 FMSVMNNTHSSR
-2026 NITEMMSRIKDMSKQ
+2026 NITEMMSRIKAMSTQ

-2061 NTEADLQMLASLWKT
+2061 NTEADLQMLAALWKT

-2102 SSAAR
+2102 STAAR

-2128 VYNASKNVYYGREGS
+2128 IYNPSKNVYYGREGS
-2143 IKIPELNSL
+2143 IKIPTLESL
-2152 KAQVEFLKEL
+2152 KAQVAFLKEL
-2162 GIDFDYDKLSKMPEK
+2162 GIDFDYDRLSKMPEK

-2184 NGVRQSI
+2184 NGIRQSI

-2266 QYAYLLTDSFAKNS
+2266 QYSYLLTDTFAKNS

-2288 KESGDRIE
+2288 KESGDRIQ

-2304 NKDILHTAYAGG
+2304 NKDILHAAYAGG
-2316 VIDEKTG
+2316 VIDEKSG

-2337 LQEVNLNTEGW
+2337 LQEINMNTEGW

-2360 WMMFMGNR
+2360 WMIFMGNR
-2368 VSKDDINVNFDAI
+2368 ISTQDLLTNYDAV
-2381 HNIFRGYFIDEFNLA
+2381 HKIFRGYFIDEFNLA
-2396 RERRTIAKGE
+2396 RERRPIAKGSD
-2406 NRSNADLRFFKSI
+2406 RSNADLRFFKSI
-2419 LGEKIH
+2419 LGEKVH

-2442 NDNKAVIDQAVTDFI
+2442 DDNKAIIDQAVTDFI
-2457 VKERT
+2457 LKERV
-2462 KLKQSLIDYGL
+2462 KLKQSLIEYGL
-2473 LKAFDNGYKTKGL
+2473 LRTFDNGYTTKGL
-2486 TFGRELMTEDDL
+2486 TFGRELMNEEDL

-2527 SEELKRIK
+2527 SDELKRIK

-2562 FKKGDLGHTDFNVDH
+2562 FKEGELGHTNFNLDH
-2577 FTTITIEDVIATND
+2577 FKTITIDDITATGD
-2591 LPKYG
+2591 LLGYG
-2596 KWDET
+2596 TWDET
-2601 DGAGMIALPAH
+2601 DGAGMIMLDAH
-2612 RNLKIRAGEW
+2612 RNFKIRAGEW
-2622 DNEQEKQYEFDI
+2622 DSEQEKQYAFDV
-2634 KYEKAV
+2634 KFEKAA
-2640 KKGIS
+2640 KKGMS
-2645 EKNLA
+2645 ENKLA
-2650 KMMLDNPGI
+2650 KMLLDNPSI
-2659 QRMYTPSKPIV
+2659 KRTYTPLKPIV
-2670 SGNKANGKL
+2670 SGNKANGQL
-2679 YNDIVLDKFALFPL
+2679 YNDIVLDKFALYPL
-2693 SFRVLHE
+2693 SFRVLYE
-2700 LNPNS
+2700 MNPDS

-2713 MQEEGIDYAVYKSGR
+2713 MQEEGINYAVYNSGR
-2728 KVGAEKLTPLYNKDD
+2728 KVGAEKLTPLYNKDG
-2743 SFNQK
+2743 SFNETV
-2748 AFEGI
+2748 FEGV
-2753 VNVPFSIISIQQE
+2753 VNVPFAIMSIQSE
-2766 VSSKEENFVTR
+2766 VPSKDDNLVTR

-2783 LATLDYMAAGMPIDF
+2783 LVTLDYMAAGVPIDF

-2808 YEAWYKLDEAGK
+2808 YEAFYNLDTEEKKEAASELYK
-2820 QAYNNGDNLYNEIKN
+2820 EIKN

-2846 GFQNLLK
+2846 GFQNLL
-2853 TLDIE
+2853 TALDITE
-2858 QVEGGYKIGDIKK
+2858 VAEGFRIGDIKK
-2871 VADTLKKELTK
+2871 VADTLKKELSK
-2882 TGINDNILEA
+2882 REINDNILEA

-2932 LKVQIPSTL
+2932 AKVQIPSTL
-2941 LESNRIKA
+2941 LESNKVESKKI
-2949 ENGAYTST
+2949 NGKNAYTS
-2957 DLKFYEDADGQR
+2957 DVLKFYVDEDGQR
-2969 VCEIMVARWFESD
+2969 VCEIMVARWFKSD
-2982 LSDEELIEKLNGSGV
+2982 LSDDELIKELNGSGV
-2997 LDGVAFRIPTQKQNS
+2997 LNGVGFRIPSQKQNS

-3023 KDFKDSVV
+3023 KDFGDSVV
-3031 IPSALVRK
+3031 IPSALVKK
-3039 VGSDFDIDKLSIYLK
+3039 VGSDFDIDKLMIYLK

-3060 RGVPRMLSVDGNKM
+3060 RGVPRMLSTKGEGMK
-3074 ENLENA
+3074 NLENA
-3080 YIQSLEKLISHPL
+3080 YIESLERLISHPL
-3093 NFERLTSPNSAK
+3093 NFERLTAPNSAD
-3105 QLEDLSTDIV
+3105 QLKDLSKDIT
-3115 KKLGLE
+3115 KKLGFE

-3161 SLNQRADILIDFEGR
+3161 SLNQRADIVIDFEGR
-3176 KDLLN
+3176 KDLLSP
-3181 ATDRHYL
+3181 TDRHYL

-3195 EKFNTMNGLPS
+3195 EKFNTINGLPS
-3206 LSMIKNANNEYISDI
+3206 LSMIKNANDEYISDI

-3257 GVPINTIAY
+3257 GVPINTVAY

-3289 NDGAIK
+3289 NDGAVK

-3317 YENIGKKEFTPAEK
+3317 YENIGKKTFTPVEK
-3331 SEQKFILEEF
+3331 SEQKFILGEF
-3341 LKYAKMAE
+3341 LKYAKMGE

-3366 DPFLITKKLAQ
+3366 DPFLIFKKIKQ

-3384 IVSSVDKILESSF
+3384 IISSVDKILESSF

-3412 AELLKADKGNVR
+3412 AQILKADQGNVR
-3424 ELLNKVLAPYTDMND
+3424 MLLQEVLTPYTDMND
-3439 RDFVRTSQRAVAT
+3439 RDFVKTSQRAVAT

-3487 PIVASGSTHPL
+3487 PIVAPGSTHPL

-3516 VNNLQ
+3516 VNNIQ
-3521 IRNKNNKIYDQ
+3521 IRNKNNKVYDQ
-3532 NQMIYAFQELKN
+3532 NQMIYAFVELKN
-3544 YLQGHGRAEL
+3544 YLEGHGKGEL
-3554 YDKLVTL
+3554 YNKLVTL
-3561 AVLQSGLTESNISF
+3561 SVLQSGLTDSNISF

-3607 NVFERTFWNYSDMVT
+3607 NVFERTFWNYSDVVT
-3622 HMAAEARMDYYTGE
+3622 HMAAEARVDYYTGQ
-3636 TFYNENMSFTPDIYN
+3636 TFYNENMSFTSDIHN
-3651 AIQAEDLP
+3651 AIKAGELP

-3667 DRESQDDI
+3667 DRESQDDV

-3683 NITKKQKIEMRKNG
+3683 DITKKQKIEMRKNG
-3697 DFSYRQKGLFKKVGS
+3697 DFSYRQKALFKKVGS

-3718 KINYIYKAINAWG
+3718 KISYIYKAINAWG

-3747 IDNGFIQVD
+3747 IDNGFVQVED
-3756 ELKATDAKIMSY
+3756 ELKVTDTQIMAY
-3768 FGVTDVATPT
+3768 FGSTPIIEEVAPIVEENEIEDVP
-3778 EQVANVVERLL
+3778 QI
-3789 VEDIGRQFDIEPGL
+3789 ED
-3803 GLTKENFEN
+3803 T
-3812 PKGYD
+3812 
-3817 EFLAERAR
+3817 
-3825 IENKIAKLEE
+3825 
-3835 RVQNGVAGPDDYSD
+3835 
-3849 IETYENQL
+3849 
-3857 RKLLNSNYVGS
+3857 
-3868 ISEDK
+3868 
-3873 NFYIGELSAVYNKV
+3873 
-3887 DSTYDLES
+3887 
-3895 SDGVI
+3895 
-3900 YEGLSEEQ
+3900 
-3908 VMKFGEAM
+3908 
-3916 QTLDKYD
+3916 
-3923 EQIGDIITIENGKF
+3923 
-3937 RLLDVQEVDN
+3937 
-3947 PREKLLKLFSQSGIT
+3947 
-3962 TNAVASVSDE
+3962 
-3972 GGTWGELTVKILSLE
+3972 
-3987 EMIDQYN
+3987 
-3994 DIDWKEEDNNDT
+3994 DWKEEDNNDT